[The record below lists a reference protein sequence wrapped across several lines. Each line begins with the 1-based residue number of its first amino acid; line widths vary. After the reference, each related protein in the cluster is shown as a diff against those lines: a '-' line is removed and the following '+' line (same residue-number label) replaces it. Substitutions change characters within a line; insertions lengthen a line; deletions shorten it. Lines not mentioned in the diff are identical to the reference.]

1 MTRKPVT
8 VKIESGV
15 VEQLEAEAEEE
26 GMNRSEYLRSLIRQ
40 RHGTQEVV
48 DELSKQTKTEEQL
61 REEIRMKLDQEYRQ
75 RIREL
80 KAKNEELEEVRQE
93 DLDNIYAKAEDLMRD
108 KYQSD
113 LDRLQ
118 KRNKDLQDQVE
129 EWEDLA
135 RQGEVM
141 ANIVKEDDMWDTF
154 RVEDQ
159 KTYTNEHIK
168 DEVEEIK
175 LRLNDLDGS
184 QRRTWNRI
192 ESIDRSI
199 QIWVKPF
206 HLRVI
211 SMCKR
216 AVDRIIYR
224 LWPFSRRE

>member
-15 VEQLEAEAEEE
+15 VEQLEAEADEKD
-26 GMNRSEYLRSLIRQ
+26 MNRSEYLRSLIRQ

-48 DELSKQTKTEEQL
+48 DELSKQTKTEDQL
-61 REEIRMKLDQEYRQ
+61 REEIRIELDQEYQQ

-80 KAKNEELEEVRQE
+80 KAKIAELEEVRQE
-93 DLDNIYAKAEDLMRD
+93 DLDQIYAKAEELMRD

-118 KRNKDLQDQVE
+118 KRNDDLQDQVD

-141 ANIVKEDDMWDTF
+141 ANIVKEDDKFDTF

-168 DEVEEIK
+168 AEVEQIK
-175 LRLNDLDGS
+175 KNLNDLDGT
-184 QRRTWNRI
+184 QRRIETRLKSIFNRLQP
-192 ESIDRSI
+192 IDVRFK
-199 QIWVKPF
+199 Q
-206 HLRVI
+206 RVA
-211 SMCKR
+211 S
-216 AVDRIIYR
+216 V
-224 LWPFSRRE
+224 FSRGE